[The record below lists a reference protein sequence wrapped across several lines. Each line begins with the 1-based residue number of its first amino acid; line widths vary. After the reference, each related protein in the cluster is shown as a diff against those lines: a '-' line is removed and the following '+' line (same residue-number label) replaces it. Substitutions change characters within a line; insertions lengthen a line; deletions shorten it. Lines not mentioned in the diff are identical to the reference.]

1 MANPYSMVGRINC
14 LYRAIRSLGGI
25 PCGLRPSGT
34 REKRAARPACRL
46 CAMSSGILI
55 LPNLDIGTPR

>member
-1 MANPYSMVGRINC
+1 MASPYSIVERINC
-14 LYRAIRSLGGI
+14 LYSAMRSLGGS

-34 REKRAARPACRL
+34 REKSAARPACRL

-55 LPNLDIGTPR
+55 LPNRDIGTPR